1 MSNENKQK
9 NIHRRDAMK
18 VIAAG
23 SSAFLPL
30 AALQPAVASAQAHS
44 ATAGAA
50 GGAPWKPAFFTAK
63 QNELATTIAELIIPE
78 TATPGARAV
87 KANEHMDLVLNDE
100 TPEVQRAF
108 RDGLAWIDRKSKQLH
123 DAEFVKLS
131 NEQQSAVLSLVS
143 DSKNISSQDEPGR
156 RFFLNIRGRTV
167 FAYYTS
173 KAGIH
178 DELNYKGRTPLAE
191 WVGCPHPEHH
201 DVEGEKSPA

>member
-1 MSNENKQK
+1 MSSENKQN

-30 AALQPAVASAQAHS
+30 AALQPAGASAQAHS
-44 ATAGAA
+44 AVADAA
-50 GGAPWKPAFFTAK
+50 TGVAWKPAFFTAR

-78 TATPGARAV
+78 TDTPGARAV
-87 KANEHMDLVLNDE
+87 KVNEHMDLVLNDE
-100 TPEVQRAF
+100 TPEVQQAF
-108 RDGLAWIDRKSKQLH
+108 LDGLAWIDGKSKELYN
-123 DAEFVKLS
+123 AEFLKLS
-131 NEQQSAVLSLVS
+131 DEQQSAILSGVS
-143 DSKNISSQDEPGR
+143 VRKNVSAEDEPGR
-156 RFFLNIRGRTV
+156 RFFLDIRSRTAY
-167 FAYYTS
+167 AYYTS

-201 DVEGEKSPA
+201 DVEGERSPA